1 MVTPLVLLL
10 WAVAATLADDDIWLN
25 YPLEHDILPTN
36 NFTIVWSCNY
46 ECKETMTVELSDPA
60 ATGSETILFLTTVAA
75 SESSTTLPARFLPAM
90 RPSETSVLDL
100 EFYYTTSVWSYGFHV
115 TDISLVAPTPSTV
128 TQIQTE
134 TVTTTPPPQTITATV
149 ETLTPEA
156 TTNEDNKDKEGNEED
171 TETKGLSTGAKAGIG
186 VGVGAGVLLF
196 AAGGLILF
204 RSRRHRGG
212 APKAIRE
219 ISNMSPKFAVSETG
233 EDPDRTRPSSLPLP
247 LLAPSASGSAKPPGE
262 RHELSG

>member
-10 WAVAATLADDDIWLN
+10 WAVATALANDDIWLN

-36 NFTIVWSCNY
+36 NFTIVWFCNY

-60 ATGSETILFLTTVAA
+60 ATSSEALLRTTVDA

-100 EFYYTTSVWSYGFHV
+100 DFYYTTSTWAFLVHV

-128 TQIQTE
+128 TQFQTE

-149 ETLTPEA
+149 ETLPPEA
-156 TTNEDNKDKEGNEED
+156 TTKEDNKDKGEED
-171 TETKGLSTGAKAGIG
+171 TKGLSTGAKAGIG
-186 VGVGAGVLLF
+186 VGVSAGVLLF
-196 AAGGLILF
+196 TAGGLILF
-204 RSRRHRGG
+204 RSRRRRGE
-212 APKAIRE
+212 APKTIRE

-233 EDPDRTRPSSLPLP
+233 EDPDKARPSSLPLP
-247 LLAPSASGSAKPPGE
+247 LLALSASGSAKPPGE